1 MELKM
6 DMLLPLAV
14 DLLQGTVGYQPL
26 NKFLLRSLY
35 GMETYGE
42 REFCFGLWARAE
54 KCVVVQVNHLNQKS
68 RLIWLLDHA

>member
-35 GMETYGE
+35 GMETHTRESERDLFWTLGE
-42 REFCFGLWARAE
+42 REMCA
-54 KCVVVQVNHLNQKS
+54 
-68 RLIWLLDHA
+68 

>member
-1 MELKM
+1 M

-26 NKFLLRSLY
+26 NKFLLPSLY

-42 REFCFGLWARAE
+42 SESSVLDFGREQRNVWCR
-54 KCVVVQVNHLNQKS
+54 
-68 RLIWLLDHA
+68 